1 MFVTN
6 FILDASNIYMSF
18 VILRNRDN
26 QPPNAFD
33 NEFQNT
39 ITIPANSEV
48 ALHSTAPAPLAS
60 LDCCAFGQEF

>member
-1 MFVTN
+1 
-6 FILDASNIYMSF
+6 MSF

-48 ALHSTAPAPLAS
+48 ALHSMALNKQDKFVLNNA
-60 LDCCAFGQEF
+60 